1 MKKKMIHLR
10 KSLLTIL
17 TLAGILVLASC
28 SKSDSYC
35 SVIPEDAYLLGR
47 VSVNELLD
55 ENDLSIEQLM
65 KQFNAPQKVI
75 DKFDELKN
83 SGLDIDAPLY
93 FFVTAKGMMG
103 LAGKMTDAGQFK
115 EFFEKETKES
125 VQEAEGICYVEEK
138 RPGRMTP
145 ILCFDDE
152 RWLMVLSS
160 EGAVSPEDAFGLMHQ
175 DESESVL
182 EKDLYKQL
190 MDAEKPMAVNLD
202 MKKASASFQKLASL
216 TAIRPSDANMLSLA
230 SMFVPNANV
239 LMCFEV
245 KGERAGFTVDV
256 FPADDAAKEQFE
268 KMLAGCPKIKG
279 DLIEAGTENPI
290 VWACMGVDGAK
301 YLEQLNNI
309 PFVAQALQE
318 VKKQFDYEA
327 ALSSL
332 SGDVVFSL
340 SSKDLNE
347 DAPQMLLVAQ
357 TQDDKLVKSIE
368 PFCGQS
374 MGLFMLNKTGD
385 KQYAISTM
393 SPFDLSKGTTSAFL
407 GQKDDC
413 FYVTNQESLL
423 TVKPDNK
430 IVKAYEDDIE
440 ESQFFVLFDI
450 QRLTTLLEDQF
461 GNNAKQA
468 EKLSKIK
475 DMKDIVIKGNQFHVE
490 FYLHMMPGKKVS
502 ESVLDLASQVCK

>member
-1 MKKKMIHLR
+1 MKKIHLR
-10 KSLLTIL
+10 HSLLTLL
-17 TLAGILVLASC
+17 TLVGVFVLTSC

-47 VSVNELLD
+47 VSINELLD

-93 FFVTAKGMMG
+93 FFVTTKGKMG

-125 VQEAEGICYVEEK
+125 VQEADGICYVEEK

-160 EGAVSPEDAFGLMHQ
+160 EGAVSTEDAFGLMNQ

-190 MDAEKPMAVNLD
+190 VDAEKPMAVNLD
-202 MKKASASFQKLASL
+202 MKTASAYFSKLSSL
-216 TAIRPSDANMLSLA
+216 AGIRPSDANMLSLA

-245 KGERAGFTVDV
+245 KGERAGFTIDV

-268 KMLAGCPKIKG
+268 KMQAGCPKIKG

-290 VWACMGVDGAK
+290 VWTCMGLEASK
-301 YLEQLNNI
+301 YLEQMNNI

-332 SGDVVFSL
+332 SGDLVFSL
-340 SSKDLNE
+340 SCKDPKE
-347 DAPQMLLVAQ
+347 DMPQMLLLAQ
-357 TQDDKLVKSIE
+357 TQDDKLAKSIE
-368 PFCGQS
+368 PFCGQR

-413 FYVTNQESLL
+413 FYVTTQESLL
-423 TVKPDNK
+423 EAKPDNK
-430 IVKAYEDDIE
+430 SVKAYDDEIQD
-440 ESQFFVLFDI
+440 SQFFLLLDV
-450 QRLTTLLEDQF
+450 QRIVTLMKATKQNSKKDQIISMTE
-461 GNNAKQA
+461 N
-468 EKLSKIK
+468 IK
-475 DMKDIVIKGNQFHVE
+475 DVVARTNGLHSEI
-490 FYLHMMPGKKVS
+490 YLHMMPGKDVA
-502 ESVLDLASQVCK
+502 ETVLNLASSACK